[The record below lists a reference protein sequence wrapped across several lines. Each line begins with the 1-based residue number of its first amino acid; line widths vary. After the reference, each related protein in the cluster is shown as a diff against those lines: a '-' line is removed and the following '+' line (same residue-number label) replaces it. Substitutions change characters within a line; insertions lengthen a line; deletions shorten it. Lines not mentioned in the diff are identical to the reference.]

1 MGPQLEQSLCRGCQ
15 IKMRSYRI
23 RAGSKSTRGTFNT
36 ETEDVHMEEEG
47 CVTME
52 VELGVLQ
59 LHAKKQQELPAI
71 SRT

>member
-1 MGPQLEQSLCRGCQ
+1 
-15 IKMRSYRI
+15 
-23 RAGSKSTRGTFNT
+23 
-36 ETEDVHMEEEG
+36 MEEEG

-52 VELGVLQ
+52 VELGVLK